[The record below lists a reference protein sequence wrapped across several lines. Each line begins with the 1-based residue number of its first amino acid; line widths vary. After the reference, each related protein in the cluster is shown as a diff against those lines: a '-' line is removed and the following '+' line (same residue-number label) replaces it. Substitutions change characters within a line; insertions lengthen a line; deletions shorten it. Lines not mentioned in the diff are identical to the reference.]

1 MKKYCT
7 YVFIL
12 CWLLPVKLFAQQE
25 DITGLWYGQITIID
39 TQTVKLPYEIAVSE
53 EKGKL
58 FGYSRIVFH
67 ANGKDE
73 AGVQNISI
81 KRKGYKIIVEDE
93 GFIAHNFSINPSR
106 RVKKTMIVVLAT
118 TDTEIIL
125 EGSWSTNSTRYN
137 RAYKGIVLLKRK
149 IDFKKLELFK
159 SLDTLNLVSRL
170 SFMDRPE
177 TVAVVAVAA
186 PLEKK
191 PEPLPVVPVPDPDL
205 IIPSIEKAPPGLLA
219 VTKKIQPSTG
229 KISPLS
235 LSKQKELQ
243 MDALAKSNMKPVV
256 KPESVA
262 PKPEPVVVIAAVPKP
277 EKKTLPPP
285 KPEPEKKPVVVAVQ
299 PKPEKK
305 TPPPPPP
312 KPEPEK
318 KPVVVAVQP
327 QPKPA
332 PPLVK
337 IVAPSI
343 VHGAA
348 EIEKRVTKS
357 DQLFYFESDSLLLTL
372 YDNGEVDGDT
382 VTVLMNGNVI
392 FSKVG
397 LTTIAN
403 SKTIY
408 ITPNMDSV
416 KLVMYAENLGSIP
429 PNTGLL
435 IVNDGEKRYEVRFS
449 ADLKTNAAI
458 VLRRKKNE

>member
-12 CWLLPVKLFAQQE
+12 CWLLPVKSFAQQE
-25 DITGLWYGQITIID
+25 DITGMWYGEITIID

-73 AGVQNISI
+73 AGVQNFSI
-81 KRKGYKIIVEDE
+81 RRKGYNIVMEDE
-93 GFIAHNFSINPSR
+93 GFITHNFSINPSR
-106 RVKKTMIVVLAT
+106 HVKKTLIVVLTTTAT
-118 TDTEIIL
+118 EMIL

-191 PEPLPVVPVPDPDL
+191 PEPLPVVPMPDPPL
-205 IIPSIEKAPPGLLA
+205 IITSIEKAAPGLMV
-219 VTKKIQPSTG
+219 VTKKTQPSTG
-229 KISPLS
+229 KILPLS
-235 LSKQKELQ
+235 LAKQKKLQ
-243 MDALAKSNMKPVV
+243 MDALAMSNMQPVV

-262 PKPEPVVVIAAVPKP
+262 PIPGPVVVIAAVPKP
-277 EKKTLPPP
+277 EKKTAPPL
-285 KPEPEKKPVVVAVQ
+285 
-299 PKPEKK
+299 
-305 TPPPPPP
+305 PP

-327 QPKPA
+327 QPKPT
-332 PPLVK
+332 PPPVK
-337 IVAPSI
+337 IVAPS
-343 VHGAA
+343 VVQGAA

-357 DQLFYFESDSLLLTL
+357 DQSFYFESDSLLLTL

-382 VTVLMNGNVI
+382 VTVVMNGNVI
-392 FSKVG
+392 FSKAG

-408 ITPNMDSV
+408 ITPDMDSV

-435 IVNDGEKRYEVRFS
+435 IVSDGEKRYYVRFT
-449 ADLKTNAAI
+449 ADLQTNAAI
-458 VLRRKKNE
+458 VLRRKKNK

>member
-7 YVFIL
+7 YLFIL
-12 CWLLPVKLFAQQE
+12 CWLLPVKSFAQQE
-25 DITGLWYGQITIID
+25 DITGMWYGQITIID
-39 TQTVKLPYEIAVSE
+39 TQTVNLPYEIAVSE

-58 FGYSRIVFH
+58 IGYSRIVFH

-81 KRKGYKIIVEDE
+81 RRNGNKITMEDE
-93 GFIAHNFSINPSR
+93 GFIDHNFSINPPK
-106 RVKKTMIVVLAT
+106 RVKKTMIVVLT
-118 TDTEIIL
+118 ITDKEMIL
-125 EGSWSTNSTRYN
+125 EGSWSTNNIRPY
-137 RAYKGIVLLKRK
+137 RAYKGTVLLKKK

-170 SFMDRPE
+170 SFMDKPQ
-177 TVAVVAVAA
+177 TVAVVAVAT
-186 PLEKK
+186 PVEKK
-191 PEPLPVVPVPDPDL
+191 PEPLPVVPVPVPDPDL
-205 IIPSIEKAPPGLLA
+205 IIPSIEKAAPELLG
-219 VTKKIQPSTG
+219 VTKKTQPSTA

-235 LSKQKELQ
+235 KQKKLQ
-243 MDALAKSNMKPVV
+243 MDTLAKSNMKPVV
-256 KPESVA
+256 KPASVA
-262 PKPEPVVVIAAVPKP
+262 PKPEQVVVIAA
-277 EKKTLPPP
+277 
-285 KPEPEKKPVVVAVQ
+285 A

-305 TPPPPPP
+305 TPPPPRP

-332 PPLVK
+332 PPPVT
-337 IVAPSI
+337 IVAPSM

-348 EIEKRVTKS
+348 ELEKRVTKS
-357 DQLFYFESDSLLLTL
+357 DQSFYFESDSLLLTL

-397 LTTIAN
+397 LTTKAN

-408 ITPNMDSV
+408 IPSNIDSV
-416 KLVMYAENLGSIP
+416 KLVMYAENLGEIP
-429 PNTGLL
+429 PNTGLM

>member
-12 CWLLPVKLFAQQE
+12 CWLLPVKSFAQQE
-25 DITGLWYGQITIID
+25 DITGMWYGQITIID

-81 KRKGYKIIVEDE
+81 KRKGYKIIMEDE

-106 RVKKTMIVVLAT
+106 HVKKTMIVVLT
-118 TDTEIIL
+118 TTGNEMIL

-137 RAYKGIVLLKRK
+137 RAYKGVVSLKRK

-170 SFMDRPE
+170 SFMNRPE

-191 PEPLPVVPVPDPDL
+191 PEPLPVVPVPVPDPDL
-205 IIPSIEKAPPGLLA
+205 IIPSIEKAPPGLLG
-219 VTKKIQPSTG
+219 VTKKTQPSTA
-229 KISPLS
+229 KISP

-256 KPESVA
+256 KPASVA
-262 PKPEPVVVIAAVPKP
+262 PKPEPVVVIAA
-277 EKKTLPPP
+277 L
-285 KPEPEKKPVVVAVQ
+285 

-327 QPKPA
+327 QPKPM
-332 PPLVK
+332 PPPVK

-357 DQLFYFESDSLLLTL
+357 DQSFYFESDSLLLTL

-397 LTTIAN
+397 LTTNAN

-408 ITPNMDSV
+408 ITPDMDSV

-435 IVNDGEKRYEVRFS
+435 IVNDGEKRYDVRFS

-458 VLRRKKNE
+458 VLRRKKKQ

>member
-1 MKKYCT
+1 M
-7 YVFIL
+7 
-12 CWLLPVKLFAQQE
+12 
-25 DITGLWYGQITIID
+25 WYGQITIID
-39 TQTVKLPYEIAVSE
+39 TQTVNLPYEIAVSE

-58 FGYSRIVFH
+58 IGYSRIVFH

-81 KRKGYKIIVEDE
+81 KRKGYKTIMEDE
-93 GFIAHNFSINPSR
+93 GFIDHNFSINPPR
-106 RVKKTMIVVLAT
+106 RVKKTMIVVLT
-118 TDTEIIL
+118 TTHNEMIL
-125 EGSWSTNSTRYN
+125 EGSWSTNSTRTN
-137 RAYKGIVLLKRK
+137 RAYKGIVFLKRK

-159 SLDTLNLVSRL
+159 SLDTLNLVSKL

-186 PLEKK
+186 PVEKK
-191 PEPLPVVPVPDPDL
+191 PEPLPVVPVPVPDPDL
-205 IIPSIEKAPPGLLA
+205 IIPSIEKAAPELMG
-219 VTKKIQPSTG
+219 VTKKTQPSTA
-229 KISPLS
+229 KISP

-256 KPESVA
+256 KPASVA
-262 PKPEPVVVIAAVPKP
+262 PKPEPVVVIAA
-277 EKKTLPPP
+277 
-285 KPEPEKKPVVVAVQ
+285 A

-327 QPKPA
+327 QPKPT
-332 PPLVK
+332 PPPVK

-343 VHGAA
+343 VQGAA

-357 DQLFYFESDSLLLTL
+357 DQSFYFESDSLLLTL

-397 LTTIAN
+397 LTTKAN

-408 ITPNMDSV
+408 ITSDMDSL
-416 KLVMYAENLGSIP
+416 KLVMYAENLGEIP

-435 IVNDGEKRYEVRFS
+435 IVNDGEKRYDVRFS

-458 VLRRKKNE
+458 VLRRKKKE

>member
-1 MKKYCT
+1 MKKYCA

-12 CWLLPVKLFAQQE
+12 CWLLPVKSFAQQE
-25 DITGLWYGQITIID
+25 DITGMWYGQITIID

-81 KRKGYKIIVEDE
+81 KRKGYKVIMEDE
-93 GFIAHNFSINPSR
+93 GFIDHNFSINPSR
-106 RVKKTMIVVLAT
+106 HVKKTIIVILT
-118 TDTEIIL
+118 TTASEMIL
-125 EGSWSTNSTRYN
+125 EGTWSTNSTRYN

-170 SFMDRPE
+170 SFLDRPE
-177 TVAVVAVAA
+177 AVAVVAVAA
-186 PLEKK
+186 PVEKK
-191 PEPLPVVPVPDPDL
+191 PSPLPVVPVPDPPL
-205 IIPSIEKAPPGLLA
+205 IITSIEKTPPGLLA
-219 VTKKIQPSTG
+219 VTKKTQPSTG

-243 MDALAKSNMKPVV
+243 MDALAKSNMIPVV
-256 KPESVA
+256 KPASVA
-262 PKPEPVVVIAAVPKP
+262 PKSEPVAIIAA
-277 EKKTLPPP
+277 
-285 KPEPEKKPVVVAVQ
+285 A

-305 TPPPPPP
+305 TPAPLPP
-312 KPEPEK
+312 KPQPEK

-327 QPKPA
+327 QLKPLPEKKPVIVVVQPQPT
-332 PPLVK
+332 PPPVK

-343 VHGAA
+343 AQGAA

-357 DQLFYFESDSLLLTL
+357 DQSFYFESDSLLLTL

-382 VTVLMNGNVI
+382 VTVLMNGSVI

-397 LTTIAN
+397 LTAKAN

-408 ITPNMDSV
+408 ITSDMDSV

-435 IVNDGEKRYEVRFS
+435 IVNDGEKRYDVRFS

-458 VLRRKKNE
+458 VLRRKKKE